1 MKEALGPQKEALG
14 PIKEAL
20 VPLKKG
26 MCAVLSHRRAFF
38 TMWRNFCL
46 ANNLCASEP
55 GSQVP
60 TLSDTLLQTVVQSP
74 DKSVSRCDTG
84 EEEQGSS

>member
-20 VPLKKG
+20 VHVEKG
-26 MCAVLSHRRAFF
+26 RCAVLSHRRAFF
-38 TMWRNFCL
+38 TMWRNLCL
-46 ANNLCASEP
+46 AKNLCASEP

-60 TLSDTLLQTVVQSP
+60 TLSDTLVVLIHTF
-74 DKSVSRCDTG
+74 K
-84 EEEQGSS
+84 